1 MARVAG
7 VEPAAPS
14 FGGSCSIQLSY
25 TRATA
30 GVPNMTPTV
39 RLRIEGAPS
48 RIGLPRRRL
57 TVAVNIDSECQPP
70 PRASPLAPFLLQP
83 AFSEMARPAHA
94 AVHAGRSRRT
104 SGYRRN
110 PISAAIP

>member
-39 RLRIEGAPS
+39 RLRIEGMQVGAGERLDTDVALSAPHEPKAS
-48 RIGLPRRRL
+48 KNGASFLPASWNFL
-57 TVAVNIDSECQPP
+57 VQFIASWGVARD
-70 PRASPLAPFLLQP
+70 
-83 AFSEMARPAHA
+83 
-94 AVHAGRSRRT
+94 G
-104 SGYRRN
+104 
-110 PISAAIP
+110 